1 MKLID
6 NSFNEIENNLDNLNN
21 TINSI
26 NTYIKLN
33 LGEDV
38 LKDVDIDD
46 ALIQI
51 SNDSEYSIRMH
62 NGNIK
67 TLPMRDSSGAFK
79 TNMIISVDKEKLSI
93 TPGIVLRPNF
103 NTHQFI
109 HEYLHVL
116 SSKKDNYLDEL
127 GITYTKTGTK
137 IDYYDKN
144 LDDSNYY
151 QKISAEGL
159 NEGITEMLATKID
172 NKYTGNYAPFV
183 VASELLSYDNDLLL
197 KAYFSHDT
205 KELIDFYND
214 LESKQN
220 TITRED
226 IINLSSKET
235 NEEVIKKIIKGSIEY
250 GLSNSK
256 NKDEFFNYT
265 SNKLKQLDNSYI
277 LDSGSWS
284 ELLNLSDKTM

>member
-6 NSFNEIENNLDNLNN
+6 NKFNEVESGLDNLNN
-21 TINSI
+21 IVNSI
-26 NTYIKLN
+26 NNYIKLN
-33 LGEDV
+33 LDEDILNDVNLDDV
-38 LKDVDIDD
+38 LV
-46 ALIQI
+46 QI
-51 SNDSEYSIRMH
+51 SNDNEYSIRMH

-79 TNMIISVDKEKLSI
+79 TNMIVSVDKEKMSI

-116 SSKKDNYLDEL
+116 SSKKDNYLDEN

-144 LDDSNYY
+144 LDDSSYY
-151 QKISAEGL
+151 PKISAEGL

-183 VASELLSYDNDLLL
+183 VISELLSYDNDLLL
-197 KAYFSHDT
+197 KAYFSQST
-205 KELIDFYND
+205 KELTNFYDN

-226 IINLSSKET
+226 IIKLSSKEN

-256 NKDEFFNYT
+256 NKDEFLKFT
-265 SNKLKQLDNSYI
+265 SDKLKQLDNSYI
-277 LDSGSWS
+277 LDNGSWS